1 MTTPSHPPLWQVM
14 TQARYNSE
22 GARLASIRHATAAE
36 IRAIAEWIEMLQVEN
51 YAVTLPDVREVIE
64 WLRTEADRAERS

>member
-1 MTTPSHPPLWQVM
+1 MTTPNRPPLWQVM

-22 GARLASIRHATAAE
+22 GSRLASIRHATAAE
-36 IRAIAEWIEMLQVEN
+36 IRAIAEWIEMRQVED
-51 YAVTLPDVREVIE
+51 YATVIPDVSEVIE